1 MKKFILAGLICL
13 TLLAALPD
21 QMHVQAASGEVSTTT
36 EFVYRTSKKTE
47 INRGPGTGSG
57 GNTAAKT
64 GDTTEAGN
72 WLMMLSG
79 SALILFLLLWL
90 RQREERTED
99 SIV

>member
-13 TLLAALPD
+13 TLLVALPD
-21 QMHVQAASGEVSTTT
+21 QIHVQAASSEASATT

-57 GNTAAKT
+57 GNTTVQT
-64 GDTTEAGN
+64 GDTTEVGS
-72 WLMMLSG
+72 WLMTLSG

-90 RQREERTED
+90 RQREKEEQ
-99 SIV
+99 SNLV